1 MRLLGIQTLVS
12 LSGNKPE
19 FINTILERYKQVY
32 LAPEGALKDF
42 QFYFAQYFT
51 KKIRTFFNEQQ
62 LNIQANAT
70 EKNVVWKVRSMSQSS
85 PRLVLDQIFYK
96 YGNAQTN

>member
-1 MRLLGIQTLVS
+1 M
-12 LSGNKPE
+12 
-19 FINTILERYKQVY
+19 ERYKQVY

>member
-1 MRLLGIQTLVS
+1 MEQ
-12 LSGNKPE
+12 
-19 FINTILERYKQVY
+19 YKQVY
-32 LAPEGALKDF
+32 LAPKGALKDF

-70 EKNVVWKVRSMSQSS
+70 EKNVVWKIGSMSQSS
-85 PRLVLDQIFYK
+85 PRLVLDQICYK
-96 YGNAQTN
+96 YGNVQTN